1 LGYNIKFNNN
11 KTISLSQR
19 TYVKKILHQL
29 NTNLHVSPI
38 PINPGWKH
46 PEDAELK
53 PVKATKV
60 NEYQRLAGRLNW
72 VTD

>member
-19 TYVKKILHQL
+19 TYVKKILRQL
-29 NTNLHVSPI
+29 NTDLHVSLI
-38 PINPGWKH
+38 LINPGWKH

-72 VTD
+72 VID